1 LSHFVADP
9 AGHLECGFL
18 RVDGAIAQVG
28 FVKLLRNRKQKSKGM
43 KEKTVKPYC
52 ATLSFCKATIWIGEF
67 VFTAGP
73 EPSEK
78 HEDKHDEPQSLSI
91 MNSRSL

>member
-1 LSHFVADP
+1 
-9 AGHLECGFL
+9 
-18 RVDGAIAQVG
+18 VDGAIAELQ
-28 FVKLLRNRKQKSKGM
+28 FVKVLRNRKQKRKGM
-43 KEKTVKPYC
+43 KEKTFKPCC
-52 ATLSFCKATIWIGEF
+52 ATLSFCKATIRIEEF

-78 HEDKHDEPQSLSI
+78 HEDKRDKPQSLSL